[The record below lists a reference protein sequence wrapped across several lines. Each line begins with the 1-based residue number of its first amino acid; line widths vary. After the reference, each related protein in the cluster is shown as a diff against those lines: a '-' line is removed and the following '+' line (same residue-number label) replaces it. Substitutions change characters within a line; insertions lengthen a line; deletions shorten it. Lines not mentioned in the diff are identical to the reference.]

1 MICSCANTFSQQRA
15 QFKGRGHYGCS
26 ASCLQRQGETEMK
39 CLISWQ
45 LVVPMIH
52 LLSGSLLSA
61 AVDYRAAAGL
71 GFKCAPSKVGGCAA
85 FGEEQVPKVGR
96 QPEPWRCVGV
106 FLRSQPMALAE
117 PQRELHAM
125 CIPIHFSHIW
135 PVLLFGSDV
144 RGGRRRGHRKTR
156 GARNESRPSDCKD
169 CNTAAMRSMNI
180 ISHGR
185 I

>member
-85 FGEEQVPKVGR
+85 FGEDQVPKLGR

-106 FLRSQPMALAE
+106 FLRSQPM
-117 PQRELHAM
+117 
-125 CIPIHFSHIW
+125 
-135 PVLLFGSDV
+135 SDV